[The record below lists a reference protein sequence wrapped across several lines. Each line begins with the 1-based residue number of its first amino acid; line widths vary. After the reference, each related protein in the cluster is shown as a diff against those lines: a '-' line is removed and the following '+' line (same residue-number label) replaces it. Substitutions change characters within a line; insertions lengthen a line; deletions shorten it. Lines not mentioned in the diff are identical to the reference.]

1 MAIRELAN
9 AYVQVNGIVLSNQ
22 ANKVSIKRE
31 GEVMEA
37 TGFRAAFKQKVVGI
51 SDAGMD
57 ITFWLNY
64 GASSVNE
71 ALSALYSENK
81 TFEVAVKPKKGY
93 ASTSNPLYLMK
104 EAQLPA
110 LPIELPGPKQ
120 LLAVSVEFINLGESG
135 IEELYAKREGE
146 AE

>member
-22 ANKVSIKRE
+22 ANKASIKRE

-37 TGFRAAFKQKVVGI
+37 TGFRAAYKQKVVGI

-71 ALSALYSENK
+71 VLAPLYIENK

-93 ASTSNPLYLMK
+93 ASASNPLYLMK

-135 IEELYAKREGE
+135 IEEITVKRESE